1 MLWAEL
7 TDYEINI
14 TFAQST
20 SKKVVRVTSIS
31 FLIDKTDRRQAADWI
46 AKLLDRAYGKA
57 QRKKR
62 IKVLVNPFGG
72 NGQAQKRYSRDI
84 EPILAAARC
93 EMDVERTAY
102 RGHAVEIAEHL
113 DADRYDVVAS
123 CSGDGLPHEVFNG
136 LAKRREAKRALHKL
150 AVVQFPCGTGNA
162 MSFNLNGTDSPSIAA
177 VCIVK
182 GIRTPLDL
190 TSITQGDKRS
200 ISFLS
205 QSVGIVAE
213 VDLGTDDIR
222 WMGDTRF
229 TYGFLKRT
237 LGRYVYPC
245 DVAVAVDVPTKAA
258 VREHYR
264 KELSIDTDS
273 ADRGDFATET
283 DDEGL
288 PALRFG
294 TVNDPLPPGWSL
306 VPYDN
311 MGNFYC
317 GNMAWMTAEANFFPA
332 SLPNDG
338 HNDLVTIN
346 GDISRAAAIECLTAA
361 GKGKFFD
368 LPQINYRKI
377 SGFRIIPNKTRQ
389 DGQISIDG
397 EKFPFQPF
405 QTEVHPGLGTV
416 LSRRGHLYEAPPLMN
431 RTGK

>member
-1 MLWAEL
+1 M
-7 TDYEINI
+7 
-14 TFAQST
+14 
-20 SKKVVRVTSIS
+20 VRVASINY
-31 FLIDKTDRRQAADWI
+31 LIDKTDRRQAADWV
-46 AKLLDRAYGKA
+46 AKLLDRAYGKS
-57 QRKKR
+57 QRNKR
-62 IKVLVNPFGG
+62 IKVLINPHGG
-72 NGQAQKRYSRDI
+72 TGGAQKRYVQDI
-84 EPILAAARC
+84 EPIFAAARC
-93 EMDVERTAY
+93 RMDVERTAY
-102 RGHAVEIAEHL
+102 RGHAIEIVEHL
-113 DADRYDVVAS
+113 NSDDFDVIAS

-136 LAKRREAKRALHKL
+136 LGKRRDAVRALHRI
-150 AVVQFPCGTGNA
+150 AVVQLPCGSGNA
-162 MSFNLNGTDSPSIAA
+162 MSLNLNGTDSPSIAA
-177 VCIVK
+177 LSIVK
-182 GIRTPLDL
+182 GLRTPLDL
-190 TSITQGDKRS
+190 TSITQGDKRLL
-200 ISFLS
+200 SFLS

-245 DVAVAVDVPTKAA
+245 DVAVAVDVPTKAG

-264 KELSIDTDS
+264 DKLSNDPDGQDRSELPES
-273 ADRGDFATET
+273 
-283 DDEGL
+283 DDDGL
-288 PALRFG
+288 PPLKFG

-317 GNMAWMTAEANFFPA
+317 GNMAWMTSDANFFPA
-332 SLPNDG
+332 AIPNDG

-377 SGFRIIPNKTRQ
+377 SGFRIIPNKTRT

-397 EKFPFQPF
+397 EKMPFQPF

-416 LSRRGHLYEAPPLMN
+416 LSRTGHLFEAPRLTM
-431 RTGK
+431 TGE